1 MIENLKVGPLKSGF
15 ACVCVRVCVQPAEG
29 SGTMVHSR
37 PINNETVVL
46 RIDSGSVHPQE
57 T

>member
-1 MIENLKVGPLKSGF
+1 MVENLNVGPLKSGF
-15 ACVCVRVCVQPAEG
+15 ACVCVRVQPAEG

-37 PINNETVVL
+37 PINKETVVL